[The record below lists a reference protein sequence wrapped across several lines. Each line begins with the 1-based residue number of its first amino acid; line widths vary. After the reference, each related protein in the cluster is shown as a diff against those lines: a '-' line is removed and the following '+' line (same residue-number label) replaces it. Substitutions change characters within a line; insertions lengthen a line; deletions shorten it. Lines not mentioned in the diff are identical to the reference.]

1 MEYRFQKMTQEQAQD
16 IAENWRYEGDYSFY
30 DMDADPED
38 LAEFL
43 DSEKREDSYFMVFR
57 GNEAVGFYSF
67 GQMDQETVD
76 IGLGMKPDLTGRGQ
90 GSAFLRAGLD
100 FAKSNYHPQEITL
113 SVAAFNKRA
122 IKLYENLGFKEVE
135 TFVQATNGGHF
146 DFVKMELD
154 G

>member
-1 MEYRFQKMTQEQAQD
+1 MDYTFQEMTQEQAQD

-43 DSEKREDSYFMVFR
+43 DPEKRGDNYFMVFQ

-67 GQMDQETVD
+67 GQTDEETVD

-90 GSAFLRAGLD
+90 GTAFLKAGLQ
-100 FAKSNYHPQEITL
+100 FAKSNYHPQKITL

-122 IKLYENLGFKEVE
+122 IKLYEKLGFKEVE
-135 TFVQATNGGHF
+135 SFVQATNGGYF

-154 G
+154 C